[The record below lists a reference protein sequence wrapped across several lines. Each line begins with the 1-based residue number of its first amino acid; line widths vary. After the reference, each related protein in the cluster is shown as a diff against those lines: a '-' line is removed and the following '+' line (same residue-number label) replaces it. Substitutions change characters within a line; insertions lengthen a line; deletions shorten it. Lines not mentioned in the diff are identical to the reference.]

1 MKFSLLPF
9 DLNINHEVIEKM
21 TILLNL
27 DRLSKLPRM
36 ERMEQ
41 ACLFHY
47 DPWLIIEREK
57 EYIIELKKS
66 RDI

>member
-1 MKFSLLPF
+1 
-9 DLNINHEVIEKM
+9 
-21 TILLNL
+21 
-27 DRLSKLPRM
+27 M

-57 EYIIELKKS
+57 EYILELKKS
-66 RDI
+66 RDIERREKIESPKKNDPDFAFLPLSPSKSSPNKFSQN